1 LDKTI
6 EVVVVAMVA
15 LVAGVAMLY
24 LATGQAEGFEGFADN
39 QRQSAECNYYEERI
53 SRSCPE
59 EADSLRN
66 QAPEE
71 CKPIQATARTASECG
86 GEDSS
91 DGANDDSTT
100 ERNSGGGR
108 LTE

>member
-53 SRSCPE
+53 SRSCQS
-59 EADSLRN
+59 EADSLRS

-71 CKPIQATARTASECG
+71 CDLSGVSARECG

-91 DGANDDSTT
+91 DGTNDDSTT